1 MEIWDPVTTTRKVV
15 AGEAMPDG
23 KTLVELN
30 LPVGG
35 SAFVVFAPIEGNGEW
50 GTGNGRPVLKKPSQQ
65 IPVTNAWNVSFAYHR
80 GISAAPPAPVTMETL
95 RDWTSFGEDGK
106 AASTELRYFS
116 GAATYRTTLTLLHSS
131 TPPPLHSSTRTL
143 SLGELPTGLAHVFV
157 NGKDCGVVWCAPWE
171 ADVTSALREGENEI
185 EIRYTN
191 NWFNRLVGDCF
202 LKPEER
208 VTRSTVRYSAVP
220 RARTDPNRPWLMLPT
235 IYSGPAVSD
244 PLQPSGLIGPVILK
258 LCNNK

>member
-1 MEIWDPVTTTRKVV
+1 
-15 AGEAMPDG
+15 MP
-23 KTLVELN
+23 
-30 LPVGG
+30 
-35 SAFVVFAPIEGNGEW
+35 S
-50 GTGNGRPVLKKPSQQ
+50 
-65 IPVTNAWNVSFAYHR
+65 
-80 GISAAPPAPVTMETL
+80 
-95 RDWTSFGEDGK
+95 
-106 AASTELRYFS
+106 
-116 GAATYRTTLTLLHSS
+116 
-131 TPPPLHSSTRTL
+131 
-143 SLGELPTGLAHVFV
+143 GLAHVFV

-191 NWFNRLVGDCF
+191 NWYNRLVGDCF